1 MSLILNI
8 DTAFNKASVSLS
20 QNGDVKQYVENNSMY
35 DHASWLHP
43 AIESLLIKNNSSI
56 NEIKAI
62 AVNNGPGS
70 YTGLRVG
77 LSTAKGLCFSLQI
90 PLITVNALKLLAYAV
105 KDAAVDLIVP
115 MIDARR
121 MEVFTAVYDKKLNE
135 VTPPHALIL
144 DAISFASILE
154 TRNILFCGNAI
165 QKAEPVI
172 KSAHAKYSMKE
183 TDSSHLAALAF
194 EMFQQSQFADLA
206 YADPFYVKEFYS
218 PAAKK

>member
-8 DTAFNKASVSLS
+8 DTAFKKAAVSLS
-20 QNGDVKQYVENNSMY
+20 HNGEVIQHADNNSMY

-43 AIESLLIKNNSSI
+43 AFKSLLLKNNSNI
-56 NEIKAI
+56 NDIKAI

-70 YTGLRVG
+70 YTGLRVA

-90 PLITVNALKLLAYAV
+90 PLITVNTLKLLAYSV
-105 KDAAVDLIVP
+105 KDDAVDLIVP

-121 MEVFTAVYDKKLNE
+121 MEVFTAVYDKQLTE
-135 VTPPHALIL
+135 VVPPHALIL
-144 DAISFASILE
+144 DASSFATTLE

-165 QKAEPVI
+165 QKAEPI
-172 KSAHAKYSMKE
+172 LQSDQAKFSTKE
-183 TDSSHLAALAF
+183 ADCSHLAALSF
-194 EMFQQSQFADLA
+194 EMFQHSQFADLA

-218 PAAKK
+218 PTAKK